1 MNAAVLGSLAKGD
14 WTEVD
19 DKVWSDTQDEL
30 DKGWLALPFDVSF
43 SFVAKRFG
51 LVQKEKIRMI
61 DDFSVCGINGAYG
74 LTEKLRVQAVDE
86 LASFLAL
93 LLNHQLHC
101 TLPQVVGRTY
111 DLKSAYKQFGVD
123 EFHHKHCRIGVRNPE
138 GSVSQFSVGALP
150 FGATGSVASFLRIA
164 ASVSFIAMT
173 GLDIVLTNFFD
184 DFTVICSEHEATNV
198 DFYLT
203 GLFKILGLSY
213 ASEGDKAPP
222 FGAVFGS
229 LGMLSI
235 CLLFKPVASL
245 WNTRPNVGR
254 NFFKPL
260 ICF

>member
-1 MNAAVLGSLAKGD
+1 MLQSWDRLLKATGQKSMTKFGRIRKTS
-14 WTEVD
+14 WTEV
-19 DKVWSDTQDEL
+19 
-30 DKGWLALPFDVSF
+30 GWLSHLTFLF

-51 LVQKEKIRMI
+51 LVQKEKVRMI
-61 DDFSVCGINGAYG
+61 DDFSVCGINSAYG

-93 LLNHQLHC
+93 LLNHRSHC
-101 TLPQVVGRTY
+101 NLSQVVGRTY

-184 DFTVICSEHEATNV
+184 ELYCYFVQS
-198 DFYLT
+198 
-203 GLFKILGLSY
+203 
-213 ASEGDKAPP
+213 
-222 FGAVFGS
+222 
-229 LGMLSI
+229 M
-235 CLLFKPVASL
+235 
-245 WNTRPNVGR
+245 RQ
-254 NFFKPL
+254 
-260 ICF
+260 